1 MGGGGRGGVA
11 GPGAY
16 MYICIYVYMYICK
29 YYIRMYTFAD
39 RWIDRDIISHLFLP
53 FVSRVSASVSMG
65 TWAKHFANYIGL
77 TTHGTISP
85 SATVL
90 SALAAVV
97 LSFGARGTCRKRRQV
112 TQHLRL

>member
-1 MGGGGRGGVA
+1 
-11 GPGAY
+11 
-16 MYICIYVYMYICK
+16 
-29 YYIRMYTFAD
+29 
-39 RWIDRDIISHLFLP
+39 
-53 FVSRVSASVSMG
+53 MG

-97 LSFGARGTCRKRRQV
+97 LSFGARGTSIPIPPTSFVAAAAVLGPCRRGSFRRPFSSGLFLV
-112 TQHLRL
+112 GFLKTLPTTAFLPLGGCDLLIPATLMLPRLVLGLLGVHQ